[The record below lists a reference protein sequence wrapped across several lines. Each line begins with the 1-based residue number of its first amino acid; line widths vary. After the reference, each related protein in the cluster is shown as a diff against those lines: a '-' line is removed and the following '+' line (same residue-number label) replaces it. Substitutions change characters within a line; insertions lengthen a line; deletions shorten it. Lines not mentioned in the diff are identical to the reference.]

1 MDRAQIIKEL
11 KATQKLRAECP
22 SCGEEFTVSRAVIFD
37 ALGDIPDEAQA
48 IIASKYEDLQEQAR
62 DLKDRET
69 ELRERKH
76 SATTAAEQKALEVSL
91 GLVIEKIVT
100 GWNAFPHEPYDCR
113 SLFEPIDYLAFDGMT
128 RAGKVRSIAFIDV
141 KTGDGRLNKH
151 QRMIRDAVQDGRVDY
166 REV

>member
-1 MDRAQIIKEL
+1 MDRRQIIKEL

-22 SCGEEFTVSRAVIFD
+22 SCGEEFALSRAVIFD
-37 ALGDIPDEAQA
+37 ALGEIPEDARA
-48 IIASKYEDLQEQAR
+48 VIASKREELQRQAR
-62 DLKDRET
+62 DLKDQDA

-76 SATTAAEQKALEVSL
+76 SATAAAERKAMEVSL

-100 GWNAFPHEPYDCR
+100 GWKAFPHEPYDCR
-113 SLFEPIDYLAFDGMT
+113 ALFEPIDYLAFDGMT
-128 RAGKVRSIAFIDV
+128 REGRVKAIAFIDV

-166 REV
+166 REL